1 MSGART
7 QALVPVGFG
16 RLRAELEG
24 PPDAP
29 VVTLLHSLATSG
41 DLWAAEAAALSRRYR
56 VLRVD
61 ARGHG
66 GSDVPAE
73 PYVFD
78 DLVADVV
85 ALWDALGIGRSAVI
99 GLSMGGMTA
108 FGLALR
114 HPERVARILAADC
127 RADAPDFFRA
137 MWDARRKLL
146 DEQGMEAVAEVTLP
160 TWLSEATRANR
171 ADLVARVRAMILAT
185 DPDGYRR
192 ATTALQLLDYKR
204 SLAEIR
210 VPATLVV
217 GAQDGPHPAEMR
229 AIADL
234 IQGARFVEIAGAAH
248 LANLERPEAFMDAI
262 TTFLAET
269 PELETLS

>member
-1 MSGART
+1 MSRTTT
-7 QALVPVGFG
+7 QALVQVGFG
-16 RLRAELEG
+16 RLHVEIDG
-24 PPDAP
+24 PQDAP
-29 VVTLLHSLATSG
+29 AVTLLHSLATSG
-41 DLWAAEAAALSRRYR
+41 ALWTSEAAALSRRYR
-56 VLRVD
+56 VLRID

-66 GSDVPAE
+66 GSDVPTE

-85 ALWDALGIGRSAVI
+85 AVWDGLAIARSAVI

-114 HPERVARILAADC
+114 HPERVTRILAADC
-127 RADAPDFFRA
+127 RADAPEFFRT
-137 MWDARRKLL
+137 MWDGRRKLL
-146 DEQGMEAVAEVTLP
+146 AEQGMEAVAEATLP
-160 TWLSEATRANR
+160 TWLTDATRTSR
-171 ADLVARVRAMILAT
+171 PDLVGRVKAMILAT

-192 ATTALQLLDYKR
+192 ATAALQQLDYKR

-229 AIADL
+229 AMADL
-234 IQGARFVEIAGAAH
+234 IPSARFVEIAGAAH
-248 LANLERPEAFMDAI
+248 LANLERPEAFMNAI
-262 TTFLAET
+262 TTFLAQT